1 MRGKADGAANTW
13 DSYPCANVW
22 EDNGLGYCRDFNCT
36 SMILV
41 TTRCERGGSAVDEEH
56 REDYRIR
63 IRIEMGN
70 NRNRKRIDWGT
81 WGSTGRTADGPK
93 VR

>member
-1 MRGKADGAANTW
+1 MVIFALSENERGIVGMRGKADGAANTW

-63 IRIEMGN
+63 IRPVPE
-70 NRNRKRIDWGT
+70 D
-81 WGSTGRTADGPK
+81 
-93 VR
+93 V